1 MQAEIIQVDKVM
13 VSEETERRFNQS
25 EQKQLTYDTFDSY
38 QYNPNHKIEITG
50 LFDDDTVQYEDLAEQ
65 IINVQVT
72 KVIDNGSDSMRNL
85 E

>member
-1 MQAEIIQVDKVM
+1 M

-38 QYNPNHKIEITG
+38 QFNPNNNIEITG
-50 LFDDDTVQYEDLAEQ
+50 LFDEDTVRYEDLAEQ
-65 IINVQVT
+65 IINVQVN
-72 KVIDNGSDSMRNL
+72 KVIDNGSDSLRKL